1 MNAQDIREL
10 TGRLD
15 GRLSRRVALRT
26 VAAGATLGLL
36 AARPTGRALGQGT
49 PVSAPPLIEEW
60 AAAWSSHDPERL
72 LALFADDAMYE
83 EVAGG
88 LVFQGKEEIGG
99 YIQANLTGF
108 PDVTVT
114 LHSAFAVGDWAAAE
128 WVYAGTFTGPFPGL
142 PEPTGNAVAL
152 RGATIYALRGGKI
165 VRNSDYYD
173 LVSFTTQLGVAPAPG
188 GSESATPSTQ

>member
-15 GRLSRRVALRT
+15 GRLSRRVAFRA
-26 VAAGATLGLL
+26 VAAGATMGLL
-36 AARPTGRALGQGT
+36 AAGTTAPALAQGT

-88 LVFQGKEEIGG
+88 LVFRGKEEIGG
-99 YIQANLTGF
+99 YIQTNLTGF

-114 LHSAFAVGDWAAAE
+114 LHTGFSVGDWAAAE

-142 PEPTGNAVAL
+142 PEPTGNTFAL
-152 RGATIYALRGGKI
+152 RGATIYELRDGKI

-173 LVSFTTQLGVAPAPG
+173 LVSFTTQLGVGPASNA
-188 GSESATPSTQ
+188 SESATPAT